1 MHKHGGDIYQ
11 NRDLLDFSIN
21 VNPMGMPE
29 GVREAARKG
38 VDLAEKYP
46 DTECRELRSA
56 LAEFHQ
62 IPAEFI
68 ICANGAAELIYSLV
82 MAVRPRKALVPVP
95 SFFEYQKALE
105 MAGCEIIPYKM
116 TKENKFTL
124 GEEFTDYLT
133 EDMDIVFLCN
143 PNNPTGHIIEERL
156 LCRVVRICMEKNIR
170 LVMDECFLDFVTG
183 KESMSLLS
191 YVRETSRVFLLKAFT
206 KLYAM
211 PGLRLGYGICS
222 DLELLSQIK
231 ERTQPWN
238 VSIPAQMAGIAALRE
253 EEFRSMTG
261 QFVDKERSY
270 IQEELGK
277 AGFTVWD
284 SRANFVFF
292 YSKTELYEFCLQQ
305 QILIRDCS
313 NFEGLEQGYY
323 RIAVRNHED
332 NQKILNVLRE
342 AAKACQK

>member
-29 GVREAARKG
+29 GVRNAARTG

-56 LAEFHQ
+56 LAVFHKV
-62 IPAEFI
+62 PAEYI

-82 MAVRPRKALVPVP
+82 MAVRPGKAIVPVS

-105 MAGCEIIPYKM
+105 IAGCEIISYRM
-116 TKENKFTL
+116 TEENKFIL
-124 GEEFTDYLT
+124 SEDFTDYLT
-133 EDMDIVFLCN
+133 EDVDIVFLCN
-143 PNNPTGHIIEERL
+143 PNNPTGHIIKESL
-156 LCRVVRICMEKNIR
+156 LCRVIRICREKNIL

-183 KESMSLLS
+183 KETLSLLS
-191 YVRETSRVFLLKAFT
+191 YVKDTSKVFLLKAFT

-222 DLELLSQIK
+222 DCKLLSQIK

-253 EEFRSMTG
+253 VEFRIKTG
-261 QFVDKERSY
+261 QFVDKERVY
-270 IQEELGK
+270 IQEELEK
-277 AGFTVWD
+277 AGYTVWD

-292 YSKTELYEFCLQQ
+292 YSKTELYEFCLQH

-313 NFEGLEQGYY
+313 NFMGLGQGYY
-323 RIAVRNHED
+323 RIAVRRHED
-332 NQKILNVLRE
+332 NQKILKVLRE